1 MPSYK
6 LLPTEEERFARSL
19 ILEGLE
25 DEAGNKSSLSPRRG
39 IISGSFGEEPNDD
52 LFWANYGWERTG
64 TRLTWEGEADYSYV
78 ESYPI
83 IFLQNGYIGHLR
95 GPKDVTSEIRSTIQR
110 IIHSG
115 IALNQIEFEPD
126 DLVVVLEEADSVQ
139 RLDVAPTG
147 QSDPDHLSASDR
159 NDLRE
164 TDFVKD
170 YEGEP
175 FEKVKI
181 SPPGEDI
188 DVNIGFDQNGTVIL
202 YGRNMELSNQATALR
217 FLCETVIDEY
227 VANNFHQGNLSRF

>member
-1 MPSYK
+1 MPSFK
-6 LLPTEEERFARSL
+6 LLPTEEERFDRSL
-19 ILEGLE
+19 IREGLE
-25 DEAGNKSSLSPRRG
+25 DEAGDKSSLSPRRG

-52 LFWANYGWERTG
+52 IFWVNYGWERTG
-64 TRLTWEGEADYSYV
+64 TRLTWEGEAEYSYV

-83 IFLQNGYIGHLR
+83 IFLQNGYIAHLR
-95 GPKDVTSEIRSTIQR
+95 GSNDVTSGIRSIIQR
-110 IIHSG
+110 VIHSE
-115 IALNQIEFEPD
+115 IVLDHIEFEPD
-126 DLVVVLEEADSVQ
+126 DLVAVLEQADSVQ

-164 TDFVKD
+164 TDFVDD

-181 SPPGEDI
+181 SAPGEDI

-202 YGRNMELSNQATALR
+202 YGRNMRLSKQATSLR